1 VITSP
6 PYNIGKA
13 YERVAPIDLHLAF
26 IDDVIGE
33 LARILVPSGSICW
46 QVGNFVDGT
55 AQAIVPL
62 DIVTYPLFVS
72 RGFKLHN
79 RIVWTFGHGLHC
91 SRRFSGRYET
101 VMWLSRDV
109 NFHFDLDAVR
119 IPQLWP
125 GKRHYKGP
133 RRGELSG
140 NPKGK
145 NPGDVWEISNVKN
158 NHPEKT
164 DHPCQFPEE
173 LVQRLVLALTLPGA
187 TVLDP
192 FAGSGTV
199 GVVALRHGRNAIL
212 IEVDPGYAA
221 IAQRRVK
228 CDSPLFTHSLFSEV
242 VE

>member
-1 VITSP
+1 MTVQILNGDCRQGLRSLPDASLDCVITSP

-13 YERVAPIDLHLAF
+13 YETVAPIDLHLAF

-101 VMWLSRDV
+101 VMWLSRSCTCD
-109 NFHFDLDAVR
+109 
-119 IPQLWP
+119 
-125 GKRHYKGP
+125 KRT
-133 RRGELSG
+133 RNE
-140 NPKGK
+140 
-145 NPGDVWEISNVKN
+145 
-158 NHPEKT
+158 
-164 DHPCQFPEE
+164 
-173 LVQRLVLALTLPGA
+173 AA
-187 TVLDP
+187 TI
-192 FAGSGTV
+192 FT
-199 GVVALRHGRNAIL
+199 
-212 IEVDPGYAA
+212 
-221 IAQRRVK
+221 
-228 CDSPLFTHSLFSEV
+228 LFTYVTAGRHNSYGRAYVRMLTREV
-242 VE
+242 QNP